1 MRRKTNSLLLA
12 VFLVLAVA
20 FVPSHFALAV
30 PSNAAL
36 SNEEDPWGQKEVLNY
51 LLWTADEKLEADVKK
66 LQSDLGLTDEQM
78 EKLKELALQEHQQ
91 VVKTKHHKNTAVFN
105 QNVNEIF
112 AGIDKEV
119 KVLLGKKYNEFRKWI
134 KAWWKDEK
142 TYRLNWL
149 AEKRKKAKEEIG
161 IMATDDRELVY
172 ATQYNGYT
180 ENEIA
185 LPDKYVKFA
194 NLGRWGNIPDTIE
207 PYYKN
212 PPYTANV
219 YYEPTNKAVLDVLV
233 REVGPWNEDDN
244 YWDAADDAN
253 PRRKFTDLA
262 LGEPEAEAAYFRGYN
277 GGKDQFGRTVTN
289 PAGVDLTPQ
298 VAAKLGL
305 GYLQNA
311 WVWVRYS
318 DLP

>member
-12 VFLVLAVA
+12 VFLVLALA

-30 PSNAAL
+30 PSNSAL

-91 VVKTKHHKNTAVFN
+91 VAKTKHHKNTAVFN

-142 TYRLNWL
+142 TYRLNWS
-149 AEKRKKAKEEIG
+149 AE
-161 IMATDDRELVY
+161 
-172 ATQYNGYT
+172 
-180 ENEIA
+180 
-185 LPDKYVKFA
+185 
-194 NLGRWGNIPDTIE
+194 
-207 PYYKN
+207 
-212 PPYTANV
+212 
-219 YYEPTNKAVLDVLV
+219 
-233 REVGPWNEDDN
+233 
-244 YWDAADDAN
+244 
-253 PRRKFTDLA
+253 
-262 LGEPEAEAAYFRGYN
+262 
-277 GGKDQFGRTVTN
+277 
-289 PAGVDLTPQ
+289 
-298 VAAKLGL
+298 
-305 GYLQNA
+305 
-311 WVWVRYS
+311 
-318 DLP
+318 